1 MNKILLPKIFSKKI
15 FSPTMFSKKKI
26 HQKYLQ
32 KKTFAKYFSKKKGGV
47 EAPLLPA
54 GPRLL
59 SSDSEIAA

>member
-1 MNKILLPKIFSKKI
+1 MFAKNIVEKNIFQKNLPKIFTKKI
-15 FSPTMFSKKKI
+15 LMPNIFP
-26 HQKYLQ
+26 
-32 KKTFAKYFSKKKGGV
+32 KKGGG